1 MGTLR
6 ILCAHVIEEEPHSLH
21 LGQLKMKN
29 VKSWDLFVNAWF
41 GAELQ

>member
-6 ILCAHVIEEEPHSLH
+6 SLCAHVIEEEPHSLH

-29 VKSWDLFVNAWF
+29 VKSWALFVNAWF